1 MIVFVFGGELLVSFM
16 GVFWLGGEFRCLS
29 QACLL

>member
-1 MIVFVFGGELLVSFM
+1 MFVFGGELLVSFV
-16 GVFWLGGEFRCLS
+16 GVFWLGGELRYLF

>member
-16 GVFWLGGEFRCLS
+16 GVFWPGGELRCFS
-29 QACLL
+29 QAGLL